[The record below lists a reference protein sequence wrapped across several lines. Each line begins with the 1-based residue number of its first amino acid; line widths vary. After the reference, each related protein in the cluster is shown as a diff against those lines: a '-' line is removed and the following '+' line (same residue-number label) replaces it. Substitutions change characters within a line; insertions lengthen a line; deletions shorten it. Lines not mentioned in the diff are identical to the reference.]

1 MMKGKL
7 IAINEPQLSFMMN
20 WLIPVMPRRMVLK
33 MIEKM
38 QTK

>member
-1 MMKGKL
+1 L

-20 WLIPVMPRRMVLK
+20 WLIPLMPRRTVLK